1 MDKKKQE
8 FDLNG
13 WKSTIVKVCS

>member
-13 WKSTIVKVCS
+13 WKSTIIKVCS